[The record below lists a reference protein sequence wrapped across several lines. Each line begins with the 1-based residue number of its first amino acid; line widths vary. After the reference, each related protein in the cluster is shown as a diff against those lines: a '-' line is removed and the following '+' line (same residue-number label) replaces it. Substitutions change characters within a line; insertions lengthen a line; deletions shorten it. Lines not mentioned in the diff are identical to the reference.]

1 MVTDSYDPPA
11 NFEFSADEMRALGY
25 RVIDMIVDHH
35 SSLADKSATAFSRRD
50 DLERLLREAPPGSGC
65 DPEAVLATVERHV
78 LSNIMYCTHP
88 RHFAWVPGPSNF
100 VGVLADALASG
111 VNVCPGTWLESSGPS
126 QIELITT
133 EWLVELCGLPAGAGG
148 VFVSGGSI
156 ANLTGLATARQ
167 IKLGASMDGAVIY
180 SSDQAHSSN
189 WKNIRVLGFRPE
201 QTRLIPVDAHLMLDA
216 TALSHAIDEDRRNGK
231 RPFCVIATAGTT
243 NTGTVDPLDA
253 IADVCEK
260 QDLWL
265 HVDGAYGA
273 AAVLTERGRTLLKGM
288 ERAHSLV
295 LDPHKWLFQPF
306 DIGCC
311 LVRDVR
317 WLEESFSEHPEYLQD
332 TRDKMDMGREVNF
345 CDRGV
350 QLTRAFRA
358 LKLWMSIKVYGLD
371 RFRAAIDQGI
381 SNAERAQ
388 HLLQQQGSFEII
400 TPAQIGVVT
409 FRYRPPNC
417 SDDDLNQ
424 LARTMFDGI
433 VADGHALLTTTV
445 INGQT
450 VLRLCTI
457 NPRTTHED
465 IRSTI
470 EMIARVGADSYASR
484 DPAHE

>member
-1 MVTDSYDPPA
+1 MA
-11 NFEFSADEMRALGY
+11 ESADFELGAEQMRTLGY
-25 RVIDMIVDHH
+25 RVVDMLVEHH
-35 SSLADKSATAFSRRD
+35 ASLGQKSATTVKRRD
-50 DLERLLREAPPGSGC
+50 DLEMLLREAPPAAGS
-65 DPEAVLATVERHV
+65 DPAEVLATVEHDV
-78 LSNIMYCTHP
+78 LSNIMHCTHP

-100 VGVLADALASG
+100 ISVLADALASG
-111 VNVCPGTWLESSGPS
+111 VNACPGTWLESSGPS

-148 VFVSGGSI
+148 VFVSGGSV
-156 ANLTGLATARQ
+156 ANLTGLVAARQ
-167 IKLGASMDGAVIY
+167 MKLGDSMQGAVIY

-189 WKNIRVLGFRPE
+189 WKNIRILGFQAQQVRM
-201 QTRLIPVDAHLMLDA
+201 IPVDAHLRLDVA
-216 TALSHAIDEDRRNGK
+216 ALARAVHEDRKDGR

-253 IADVCEK
+253 IADVCEQ

-273 AAVLTERGRTLLKGM
+273 AAVLSERGRGLLKGI

-317 WLEESFSEHPEYLQD
+317 WLEQSFSEHPEYLQD
-332 TRDKMDMGREVNF
+332 TRDKMDMSREVNF
-345 CDRGV
+345 CDRSV

-371 RFRAAIDQGI
+371 RFRAAIDRGI
-381 SNAERAQ
+381 CNAERAEQ
-388 HLLQQQGSFEII
+388 LLRAHGSFEIV
-400 TPAQIGVVT
+400 TGARLGVVT
-409 FRYRPPNC
+409 FRFRPP
-417 SDDDLNQ
+417 DRAQYDLNQ
-424 LARTMFDGI
+424 LTRSIFDGV

-457 NPRTTHED
+457 NPRTTDDD
-465 IRSTI
+465 IRTTV
-470 EMIARVGADSYASR
+470 EMIARVGAECCANGLR
-484 DPAHE
+484 AHE

>member
-1 MVTDSYDPPA
+1 MPRDSA
-11 NFEFSADEMRALGY
+11 NFELSADEMRALGY

-35 SSLADKSATAFSRRD
+35 LAETERSATVVRRRD
-50 DLERLLREAPPGSGC
+50 ELEKLLREPPPGTGR
-65 DPEAVLATVERHV
+65 DAIEVLATVERDV
-78 LSNIMYCTHP
+78 LSNIMHCTHP
-88 RHFAWVPGPSNF
+88 RHFAWVPGPSNYIS
-100 VGVLADALASG
+100 VLADALASG
-111 VNVCPGTWLESSGPS
+111 INVCPGTWLESSGPS

-133 EWLVELCGLPAGAGG
+133 EWLVELCGLPDTAGG

-156 ANLTGLATARQ
+156 ANLTGLVAARQ
-167 IKLGASMDGAVIY
+167 VKLGGSMEGAVIY

-189 WKNIRVLGFRPE
+189 WKNIRILGFQPE
-201 QTRLIPVDAHLMLDA
+201 QIRLAPVDEHLRLDVA
-216 TALSHAIDEDRRNGK
+216 ALAKAIDEDRRSGR

-243 NTGTVDPLDA
+243 NTGAVDPLNA
-253 IADVCEK
+253 IADLCDQ

-273 AAVLTERGRTLLKGM
+273 AAVLTERGRTLLAGM

-332 TRDKMDMGREVNF
+332 TRDKMDMTREVNF

-381 SNAERAQ
+381 SNAERV
-388 HLLQQQGSFEII
+388 QQSLEEQGSFEIV
-400 TPAQIGVVT
+400 TPAQLGVVT
-409 FRYRPPNC
+409 FRFRPPNC
-417 SDDDLNQ
+417 RVHDLNQ
-424 LARTMFDGI
+424 LTQSVFDGI
-433 VADGHALLTTTV
+433 VADGHAMLTTTV

-450 VLRLCTI
+450 VLRMCTI
-457 NPRTTHED
+457 NPRTTDDD
-465 IRSTI
+465 ICSTI
-470 EMIARVGADSYASR
+470 EMIARVGANSLMSGAR
-484 DPAHE
+484 ARE

>member
-1 MVTDSYDPPA
+1 MAD
-11 NFEFSADEMRALGY
+11 FELGADEMRALGY

-35 SSLADKSATAFSRRD
+35 CALPDKSATSVRRRD
-50 DLERLLREAPPGSGC
+50 ELETLLREVPPATGC
-65 DPEAVLATVERHV
+65 SAQEVLATVERDV

-88 RHFAWVPGPSNF
+88 RHFAWVPGPGNF
-100 VGVLADALASG
+100 ISVLADTLASG

-133 EWLVELCGLPAGAGG
+133 EWLVELCGFPDTAGG
-148 VFVSGGSI
+148 VFVSGGSV
-156 ANLTGLATARQ
+156 ANLTALVTARQ
-167 IKLGASMDGAVIY
+167 VKLAGSMKDAVIY
-180 SSDQAHSSN
+180 SSSQAHSSN
-189 WKNIRVLGFRPE
+189 WKNIRILGFQPQ
-201 QTRLIPVDAHLMLDA
+201 QTRLIAVDDQLRLDVA
-216 TALSHAIDEDRRNGK
+216 ALSRAVDEDRRSGK

-253 IADVCEK
+253 IADMCDA
-260 QDLWL
+260 QNLWL

-273 AAVLTERGRTLLKGM
+273 AAILTERGRNLLKGM

-332 TRDKMDMGREVNF
+332 TRDKMDMTREVNF
-345 CDRGV
+345 CDRSV

-358 LKLWMSIKVYGLD
+358 LKLWMSIKVFGLD

-381 SNAERAQ
+381 SNAERAEE
-388 HLLQQQGSFEII
+388 LLRKQGSFEIV
-400 TPAQIGVVT
+400 TAAGLGVVT
-409 FRYRPPNC
+409 FRYRPSGC
-417 SDDDLNQ
+417 SDADLDQ
-424 LARTMFDGI
+424 LTRAIFDGI
-433 VADGHALLTTTV
+433 VADGHAMLTTTV
-445 INGQT
+445 INGKT

-457 NPRTTHED
+457 NPRTTDDD

-470 EMIARVGADSYASR
+470 DMIARVGAERYTSR
-484 DPAHE
+484 ARTPIQ

>member
-1 MVTDSYDPPA
+1 
-11 NFEFSADEMRALGY
+11 
-25 RVIDMIVDHH
+25 
-35 SSLADKSATAFSRRD
+35 
-50 DLERLLREAPPGSGC
+50 
-65 DPEAVLATVERHV
+65 
-78 LSNIMYCTHP
+78 
-88 RHFAWVPGPSNF
+88 
-100 VGVLADALASG
+100 
-111 VNVCPGTWLESSGPS
+111 
-126 QIELITT
+126 
-133 EWLVELCGLPAGAGG
+133 
-148 VFVSGGSI
+148 
-156 ANLTGLATARQ
+156 LATARQ
-167 IKLGASMDGAVIY
+167 VKLDGIMDDAVIY
-180 SSDQAHSSN
+180 SSSQAHSSN
-189 WKNIRVLGFRPE
+189 WKNIRILGFRPE
-201 QTRLIPVDAHLMLDA
+201 QIRLIPVDERLRLDVA
-216 TALSHAIDEDRRNGK
+216 ALSSAVGEDRRNGK

-253 IADVCEK
+253 IADLCEQ

-273 AAVLTERGRTLLKGM
+273 AAILTERGRRLLAGM

-317 WLEESFSEHPEYLQD
+317 WLEQTFSEHPEYLQD
-332 TRDKMDMGREVNF
+332 TRDKLDMSREVNF

-371 RFRAAIDQGI
+371 RFRAAIDHGM

-388 HLLQQQGSFEII
+388 GLLEEHEAFEIV
-400 TPAQIGVVT
+400 TPADLGVVT
-409 FRYRPPNC
+409 FRYRPA
-417 SDDDLNQ
+417 DGRERDLDEITRS
-424 LARTMFDGI
+424 LFDRI
-433 VADGHALLTTTV
+433 VADGHAMLTTTV

-457 NPRTTHED
+457 NPRTSEHD

-470 EMIARVGADSYASR
+470 EMIARMGA
-484 DPAHE
+484 ELQ

>member
-1 MVTDSYDPPA
+1 MAGPA
-11 NFEFSADEMRALGY
+11 DFELGADEMRALGY
-25 RVIDMIVDHH
+25 RVIDMLVEHH
-35 SSLADKSATAFSRRD
+35 STLAEKSATSLRRRD
-50 DLERLLREAPPGSGC
+50 ELEARLREAPPAAGLAA
-65 DPEAVLATVERHV
+65 EEVLATVERDV
-78 LSNIMYCTHP
+78 FSSIMYCTHP
-88 RHFAWVPGPSNF
+88 RHFAWVPGPSNYIS
-100 VGVLADALASG
+100 VLADALASG
-111 VNVCPGTWLESSGPS
+111 VNVCPGTWFETSGPS

-133 EWLVELCGLPAGAGG
+133 EWLVELCGLPATGGG
-148 VFVSGGSI
+148 VFVSGGSV
-156 ANLTGLATARQ
+156 ANLTALVAARQ
-167 IKLGASMDGAVIY
+167 IKLGGSMRDAVIY
-180 SSDQAHSSN
+180 SSAQAHSSN
-189 WKNIRVLGFRPE
+189 WKNIRILGFQPG
-201 QTRLIPVDAHLMLDA
+201 QTRLVPVDGRLRLDA
-216 TALSHAIDEDRRNGK
+216 AALAAAVEEDRRNGR

-243 NTGTVDPLDA
+243 NTGTVDPLQA

-260 QDLWL
+260 HDLWM

-273 AAVLTERGRTLLKGM
+273 AAILTERGRALLKGM

-311 LVRDVR
+311 LVRNVR

-332 TRDKMDMGREVNF
+332 TRDKLNMSREVNF
-345 CDRGV
+345 CDRSV

-371 RFRAAIDQGI
+371 RFGAAIDQGI
-381 SNAERAQ
+381 DNAERAQ
-388 HLLQQQGSFEII
+388 GLLEDEGRFEIV
-400 TPAQIGVVT
+400 TPAQLGVVT

-417 SDDDLNQ
+417 PPLELNK
-424 LARTMFDGI
+424 LTHSIFDGI

-457 NPRTTHED
+457 NPRTTDDD

-470 EMIARVGADSYASR
+470 EMIARIGADCDARRKLST
-484 DPAHE
+484 

>member
-1 MVTDSYDPPA
+1 
-11 NFEFSADEMRALGY
+11 
-25 RVIDMIVDHH
+25 
-35 SSLADKSATAFSRRD
+35 
-50 DLERLLREAPPGSGC
+50 LLREEPPRAGS
-65 DPEAVLATVERHV
+65 DALEVLASVEKDV
-78 LSNIMYCTHP
+78 LSSIMYCTHP
-88 RHFAWVPGPSNF
+88 RHFAWVPGPGNYVS
-100 VGVLADALASG
+100 VLADALASG

-133 EWLVELCGLPAGAGG
+133 EWLLGLCGFPASAGG
-148 VFVSGGSI
+148 IFVSGGSV

-167 IKLGASMDGAVIY
+167 VKLDGIMDDAVIY
-180 SSDQAHSSN
+180 SSSQAHSSN
-189 WKNIRVLGFRPE
+189 WKNIRILGFRPE
-201 QTRLIPVDAHLMLDA
+201 QTRLIPVDERLRLDVA
-216 TALSHAIDEDRRNGK
+216 ALAGAVDEDRRNAK

-253 IADVCEK
+253 LADLCEQ

-273 AAVLTERGRTLLKGM
+273 PAILTERGRGLLRGM

-332 TRDKMDMGREVNF
+332 TRDKMDMSREVNF

-358 LKLWMSIKVYGLD
+358 LKLWMSIKVFGLD
-371 RFRAAIDQGI
+371 RFRAAIDRGI

-388 HLLQQQGSFEII
+388 QLLEQQSCFEIV
-400 TPAQIGVVT
+400 TPAQLGVVT
-409 FRYRPPNC
+409 FRYRPAD
-417 SDDDLNQ
+417 SHELDLNQ
-424 LARTMFDGI
+424 LARSVFDGI
-433 VADGHALLTTTV
+433 VADGHAMLTTTV
-445 INGQT
+445 IDGQT

-457 NPRTTHED
+457 NPRTSEED

-470 EMIARVGADSYASR
+470 EMIARVGAEKTLSR
-484 DPAHE
+484 R

>member
-1 MVTDSYDPPA
+1 MADSAD
-11 NFEFSADEMRALGY
+11 FELGADEMRALGY

-35 SSLADKSATAFSRRD
+35 LALSGKSATAVKRRD
-50 DLERLLREAPPGSGC
+50 ELEALLREAPPRAGRA
-65 DPEAVLATVERHV
+65 PEEVLATVERDV
-78 LSNIMYCTHP
+78 LANIMYCTHP
-88 RHFAWVPGPSNF
+88 RHFAWVPGPGNF
-100 VGVLADALASG
+100 VSVLADALASG

-133 EWLVELCGLPAGAGG
+133 EWLAQLCGLPATAGG

-156 ANLTGLATARQ
+156 ANLTGLVAARQ
-167 IKLGASMDGAVIY
+167 VKLGGNMRDAVIY

-189 WKNIRVLGFRPE
+189 WKNIRILGFQPE
-201 QTRLIPVDAHLMLDA
+201 QIRLIPVDPHLRLDVG
-216 TALSHAIDEDRRNGK
+216 ALTRAVDDDRQRGK

-243 NTGTVDPLDA
+243 NTGTVDPLGA
-253 IADVCEK
+253 IADLCER

-273 AAVLTERGRTLLKGM
+273 AAVLTERGRDLLRGM

-317 WLEESFSEHPEYLQD
+317 WLEQSFSEHPEYLQD
-332 TRDKMDMGREVNF
+332 TRDKMDMSREVNF

-358 LKLWMSIKVYGLD
+358 LKLWMSIKVFGLD

-388 HLLQQQGSFEII
+388 QLLEEHGSFEIV
-400 TPAQIGVVT
+400 TRARLGVVT
-409 FRYRPPNC
+409 FRFRPP
-417 SDDDLNQ
+417 DRDQRDLNQ
-424 LARTMFDGI
+424 LTRTIFDGI
-433 VADGHALLTTTV
+433 VADGYALLTTTV

-457 NPRTTHED
+457 NPRTTD
-465 IRSTI
+465 DDLRSTI
-470 EMIARVGADSYASR
+470 EMIARIGAESISSGIKT
-484 DPAHE
+484 HE

>member
-1 MVTDSYDPPA
+1 MTDPSD
-11 NFEFSADEMRALGY
+11 FDLGADDMRALGY
-25 RVIDMIVDHH
+25 RVIDMLVDHH
-35 SSLADKSATAFSRRD
+35 SALAEKSATAFSRRD
-50 DLERLLREAPPGSGC
+50 TLEKLLREAPPRLGS
-65 DPEAVLATVERHV
+65 DPHEVLTTVERDV

-133 EWLVELCGLPAGAGG
+133 EWLVELCGFPDTAGG

-156 ANLTGLATARQ
+156 ANLTGLVAARQ
-167 IKLGASMDGAVIY
+167 VKLGGSTQDAVIY

-189 WKNIRVLGFRPE
+189 WKNIRILGFRQE
-201 QTRLIPVDAHLMLDA
+201 QIRLIPVDERLMLDVA
-216 TALSHAIDEDRRNGK
+216 ALSEAVAEDRRNGK

-243 NTGTVDPLDA
+243 NTGTIDPLNA
-253 IADVCEK
+253 IADLCEQ

-273 AAVLTERGRTLLKGM
+273 AAILTEHGRKLLTGM

-332 TRDKMDMGREVNF
+332 TRDKMDMTREVNF
-345 CDRGV
+345 CDRSV

-358 LKLWMSIKVYGLD
+358 LKLWMSIKVFGLD
-371 RFRAAIDQGI
+371 RFCAAIEKGI

-388 HLLQQQGSFEII
+388 QVLEEHGHFEIV

-409 FRYRPPNC
+409 FRFHPPNC
-417 SDDDLNQ
+417 RHPDLNQ
-424 LARTMFDGI
+424 LTRSLFDGI

-457 NPRTTHED
+457 NPRTTDAD
-465 IRSTI
+465 ISSTI
-470 EMIARVGADSYASR
+470 DMIARVGADCIKSGDR
-484 DPAHE
+484 GHE

>member
-1 MVTDSYDPPA
+1 VSRD
-11 NFEFSADEMRALGY
+11 SADFELSAEEMRALGY
-25 RVIDMIVDHH
+25 RVIDMIVEHH
-35 SSLADKSATAFSRRD
+35 TTLAEKPATSYRHRD
-50 DLERLLREAPPGSGC
+50 ELEALLRETPPTTGS
-65 DPEAVLATVERHV
+65 DPLEVLSNVEKNV

-88 RHFAWVPGPSNF
+88 RHFAWVPGPSNY
-100 VGVLADALASG
+100 VSVLADALVSG

-133 EWLVELCGLPAGAGG
+133 EWLLELCGFPEIGGG
-148 VFVSGGSI
+148 VFVSGGSV

-167 IKLGASMDGAVIY
+167 VKLDGIMDDAVIY
-180 SSDQAHSSN
+180 SSSQAHSSN
-189 WKNIRVLGFRPE
+189 WKNIRILGFRPE
-201 QTRLIPVDAHLMLDA
+201 QIRLIPVDERLRLDVA
-216 TALSHAIDEDRRNGK
+216 ALSSAVGEDRRNGK

-253 IADVCEK
+253 IADLCEQ

-273 AAVLTERGRTLLKGM
+273 AAILTERGRRLLAGM

-317 WLEESFSEHPEYLQD
+317 WLEQTFSEHPEYLQD
-332 TRDKMDMGREVNF
+332 TRDKLDMSREVNF

-371 RFRAAIDQGI
+371 RFRAAIDHGM

-388 HLLQQQGSFEII
+388 GLLEEHEAFEIV
-400 TPAQIGVVT
+400 TPADLGVVT
-409 FRYRPPNC
+409 FRYRPA
-417 SDDDLNQ
+417 DGRERDLDEITRS
-424 LARTMFDGI
+424 LFDRI
-433 VADGHALLTTTV
+433 VADGHAMLTTTV

-457 NPRTTHED
+457 NPRTSEHD

-470 EMIARVGADSYASR
+470 EMIARMGA
-484 DPAHE
+484 ELQ

>member
-1 MVTDSYDPPA
+1 MADSTD
-11 NFEFSADEMRALGY
+11 FELSSDDMRTLGY
-25 RVIDMIVDHH
+25 RVVDMIVDHH
-35 SSLADKSATAFSRRD
+35 QALPGKSATSVARRD
-50 DLERLLREAPPGSGC
+50 TLEKLLREPPPRDGR
-65 DPEAVLATVERHV
+65 DPEEVLATVERDV

-88 RHFAWVPGPSNF
+88 RHFAWVPGPGNF
-100 VGVLADALASG
+100 ISVLADTLASG
-111 VNVCPGTWLESSGPS
+111 VNVCPGTWFESSGPS

-133 EWLVELCGLPAGAGG
+133 DWLIELCGLPETAGG

-156 ANLTGLATARQ
+156 ANLTGLVAARQ
-167 IKLGASMDGAVIY
+167 TKLGGDMRDAVIY

-189 WKNIRVLGFRPE
+189 WKNIRILGFQPS
-201 QTRLIPVDAHLMLDA
+201 QTRLIPVDADLKLDVA
-216 TALSHAIDEDRRNGK
+216 ALAAAVEEDRRAGR

-253 IADVCEK
+253 IADLCERE
-260 QDLWL
+260 DLWM

-273 AAVLTERGRTLLKGM
+273 AAILTERGRELLRGM
-288 ERAHSLV
+288 QRAHSLV

-332 TRDKMDMGREVNF
+332 TRDKMDMTHEVNF

-358 LKLWMSIKVYGLD
+358 LKLWMSIKVYGLE
-371 RFRAAIDQGI
+371 RFRLAIDRGFD
-381 SNAERAQ
+381 NAARAQ
-388 HLLQQQGSFEII
+388 QLLEAHGSFEIA
-400 TPAQIGVVT
+400 TPAQLGVVT
-409 FRYRPPNC
+409 FRYRPR
-417 SDDDLNQ
+417 DGGEHDLDQ
-424 LARTMFDGI
+424 LTRRIFDGI
-433 VADGHALLTTTV
+433 VADGHAMLTTTV
-445 INGQT
+445 IKGRT

-457 NPRTTHED
+457 NPRTTDED

-470 EMIARVGADSYASR
+470 DMIAGIGAECSVSGAQSS
-484 DPAHE
+484 E

>member
-1 MVTDSYDPPA
+1 MTVSA
-11 NFEFSADEMRALGY
+11 NFELSAEEMRTLGY
-25 RVIDMIVDHH
+25 RVIDMLVEHH
-35 SSLADKSATAFSRRD
+35 TTLGDKSATTVKRRHE
-50 DLERLLREAPPGSGC
+50 LEEALREEPPDDGS
-65 DPEAVLATVERHV
+65 DPLAVLASVERDV
-78 LSNIMYCTHP
+78 LANIMHCNHP
-88 RHFAWVPGPSNF
+88 RHFAWVPGPSNYIS
-100 VGVLADALASG
+100 VLADALASG

-126 QIELITT
+126 QIELITI
-133 EWLVELCGLPAGAGG
+133 EWLLQLCGFPESGGG

-156 ANLTGLATARQ
+156 ANLTGLVAARQ
-167 IKLGASMDGAVIY
+167 MKLGGDMQGAVIY
-180 SSDQAHSSN
+180 STDQAHSSN
-189 WKNIRVLGFRPE
+189 WKNIRILGFQPE
-201 QTRLIPVDAHLMLDA
+201 QIRWVPVDEYLRLDVA
-216 TALSHAIDEDRRNGK
+216 ALEKAIDEDRRSGR

-243 NTGTVDPLDA
+243 NTGTVDPLNA
-253 IADVCEK
+253 IADVCDQ

-273 AAVLTERGRTLLKGM
+273 AAVLTERGRALLGGM

-311 LVRDVR
+311 LVRDVN

-332 TRDKMDMGREVNF
+332 TRDKMDMTREVNF

-358 LKLWMSIKVYGLD
+358 LKLWMSIKVYGLN

-388 HLLQQQGSFEII
+388 ELLQEQGSFEIV
-400 TPAQIGVVT
+400 TPAHLGVLT
-409 FRYRPPNC
+409 FRFRPLNYR
-417 SDDDLNQ
+417 DYDLNQ
-424 LARTMFDGI
+424 LTRSVFDGI
-433 VADGHALLTTTV
+433 VADGHAMLTTTV

-457 NPRTTHED
+457 NPRTTDDD

-470 EMIARVGADSYASR
+470 DMIARGGASSEMSEAR
-484 DPAHE
+484 ARE

>member
-1 MVTDSYDPPA
+1 MPGPSDFDLG
-11 NFEFSADEMRALGY
+11 ADEMRALGY
-25 RVIDMIVDHH
+25 RVIDMLVDHH
-35 SSLADKSATAFSRRD
+35 SALPEKSATAFSRRD
-50 DLERLLREAPPGSGC
+50 ALEKQLREAPPDKGRA
-65 DPEAVLATVERHV
+65 PHEVLATVEREV

-100 VGVLADALASG
+100 IGVLADALAAG

-133 EWLVELCGLPAGAGG
+133 EWLVELCGLPDTAGG

-156 ANLTGLATARQ
+156 ANLTGLAAARQ
-167 IKLGASMDGAVIY
+167 VKLAGDMDGAVIY

-189 WKNIRVLGFRPE
+189 WKNIRILGFQPE
-201 QTRLIPVDAHLMLDA
+201 QVRLVPVDEHLMIDVA
-216 TALSHAIDEDRRNGK
+216 ALSKAVAEDRRKGK

-243 NTGTVDPLDA
+243 KTGTIDPLDA
-253 IADVCEK
+253 IADLCEEH
-260 QDLWL
+260 DLWL

-273 AAVLTERGRTLLKGM
+273 ATVLTERGRTLLKGM

-311 LVRDVR
+311 LVREVA
-317 WLEESFSEHPEYLQD
+317 WLEQTFSEHPEYLQD
-332 TRDKMDMGREVNF
+332 TRDKMDMTQEVNF
-345 CDRGV
+345 CDRSV

-358 LKLWMSIKVYGLD
+358 LKLWMSIKVFGLET
-371 RFRAAIDQGI
+371 FRAAIEKGMA
-381 SNAERAQ
+381 NAERAQ
-388 HLLQQQGSFEII
+388 QLLEEHGDFEII

-409 FRYRPPNC
+409 FRFRPIDSQVP
-417 SDDDLNQ
+417 DLNQ
-424 LARTMFDGI
+424 LTRLVFDGI

-457 NPRTTHED
+457 NPRTSDAD
-465 IRSTI
+465 ISSTI
-470 EMIARVGADSYASR
+470 DMIARIGAICLDDEAR
-484 DPAHE
+484 ARG

>member
-1 MVTDSYDPPA
+1 MPQDPA
-11 NFEFSADEMRALGY
+11 NFELSADEMRALGY
-25 RVIDMIVDHH
+25 RVIDMLVEHH
-35 SSLADKSATAFSRRD
+35 LTLGEKCATSYKHRD
-50 DLERLLREAPPGSGC
+50 ELEALLREAPPRAGSNPF
-65 DPEAVLATVERHV
+65 DVLASLEQDVF
-78 LSNIMYCTHP
+78 SNIMYCTHP

-100 VGVLADALASG
+100 VSVLADALASG

-133 EWLVELCGLPAGAGG
+133 DWLLELCGFPETGGG

-156 ANLTGLATARQ
+156 ANLTGLVAARQ
-167 IKLGASMDGAVIY
+167 VMLDGNMTDAVIY
-180 SSDQAHSSN
+180 SSSQAHSSN
-189 WKNIRVLGFRPE
+189 WKNIRILGFQP
-201 QTRLIPVDAHLMLDA
+201 QQIRLIPVDEHLRLDVA
-216 TALSHAIDEDRRNGK
+216 ALSKAIEEDKHDAK

-243 NTGTVDPLDA
+243 NTGTVDPLNA
-253 IADVCEK
+253 IADVCQE

-273 AAVLTERGRTLLKGM
+273 AAVLTEHGRGLLQGM

-332 TRDKMDMGREVNF
+332 TRDKMDMTREVNF

-358 LKLWMSIKVYGLD
+358 LKLWMSIKVFGLD
-371 RFRAAIDQGI
+371 RFAAAIDRGI

-388 HLLQQQGSFEII
+388 RLLEEQGCFEIV
-400 TPAQIGVVT
+400 TPAGLGVVT
-409 FRYRPPNC
+409 FRFRPPD
-417 SDDDLNQ
+417 SDGHDLDQ
-424 LARTMFDGI
+424 LTRSIFDAI
-433 VADGHALLTTTV
+433 VADGYAMLTTTV
-445 INGQT
+445 INAQT
-450 VLRLCTI
+450 VFRLCTI
-457 NPRTTHED
+457 NPRTSDED
-465 IRSTI
+465 LRSTI
-470 EMIARVGADSYASR
+470 EMIARVAFDTYASGSR
-484 DPAHE
+484 ANG

>member
-1 MVTDSYDPPA
+1 
-11 NFEFSADEMRALGY
+11 MRALGY
-25 RVIDMIVDHH
+25 RVIDMLVEHH
-35 SSLADKSATAFSRRD
+35 STLGEKSATNYRHRD
-50 DLERLLREAPPGSGC
+50 ELEALLREAPPSAGS
-65 DPEAVLATVERHV
+65 DPMDVLASVESNV

-88 RHFAWVPGPSNF
+88 RHFAWVPGPSNY
-100 VGVLADALASG
+100 VSVLADALASG

-133 EWLVELCGLPAGAGG
+133 EWLLELCGFPDTGG
-148 VFVSGGSI
+148 GIFVSGGSV
-156 ANLTGLATARQ
+156 ANLTGLVTARQ
-167 IKLGASMDGAVIY
+167 TMLDGIMDDAVIY
-180 SSDQAHSSN
+180 SSSQAHSSN
-189 WKNIRVLGFRPE
+189 WKNIRILGFRPE
-201 QTRLIPVDAHLMLDA
+201 QIRLVPVDGRLRLDVR
-216 TALSHAIDEDRRNGK
+216 ALARAVDEDRRNGK

-253 IADVCEK
+253 VADLCEQ

-273 AAVLTERGRTLLKGM
+273 AAILTERGRRLLAGI

-317 WLEESFSEHPEYLQD
+317 WLEQTFSEHPEYLQD
-332 TRDKMDMGREVNF
+332 TRDKMDMSREVNF

-371 RFRAAIDQGI
+371 RFRAAIDRGI
-381 SNAERAQ
+381 SNAETAQ
-388 HLLQQQGSFEII
+388 RLLEAHGCFDIV
-400 TPAQIGVVT
+400 TPAELGVVT
-409 FRYRPPNC
+409 FRYRPP
-417 SDDDLNQ
+417 DTGEHELDRLTRA
-424 LARTMFDGI
+424 LFDGI
-433 VADGHALLTTTV
+433 VADGHAMLTTTV
-445 INGQT
+445 IERQT

-457 NPRTTHED
+457 NPRTSEED
-465 IRSTI
+465 IRSTV
-470 EMIARVGADSYASR
+470 EMIARVGAGIQ
-484 DPAHE
+484 

>member
-1 MVTDSYDPPA
+1 MIA
-11 NFEFSADEMRALGY
+11 ADEHL
-25 RVIDMIVDHH
+25 
-35 SSLADKSATAFSRRD
+35 
-50 DLERLLREAPPGSGC
+50 RLDVA
-65 DPEAVLATVERHV
+65 
-78 LSNIMYCTHP
+78 
-88 RHFAWVPGPSNF
+88 
-100 VGVLADALASG
+100 ALA
-111 VNVCPGTWLESSGPS
+111 
-126 QIELITT
+126 
-133 EWLVELCGLPAGAGG
+133 
-148 VFVSGGSI
+148 
-156 ANLTGLATARQ
+156 R
-167 IKLGASMDGAVIY
+167 AV
-180 SSDQAHSSN
+180 D
-189 WKNIRVLGFRPE
+189 V
-201 QTRLIPVDAHLMLDA
+201 
-216 TALSHAIDEDRRNGK
+216 DRRSGK

-253 IADVCEK
+253 IADLCDG

-273 AAVLTERGRTLLKGM
+273 AAILTERGREMLGGM

-332 TRDKMDMGREVNF
+332 TRDKMDMSREVNF

-358 LKLWMSIKVYGLD
+358 LKLWMSIKVFGLD

-388 HLLQQQGSFEII
+388 QLLQEQGSFEIV
-400 TPAQIGVVT
+400 TPARLGVVT
-409 FRYRPPNC
+409 FRFRPSAC
-417 SDDDLNQ
+417 AEHDLNQ
-424 LARTMFDGI
+424 LMRSIFDGI

-457 NPRTTHED
+457 NPRTTDED

-470 EMIARVGADSYASR
+470 DMIARVGADCYSTGIR
-484 DPAHE
+484 AHE